1 MSDNMLVNRYTEY
14 LISILFNRADPWLKE
29 KYKLFKGAGG
39 QSFFERMQE
48 DLKKRESKKAEEE
61 AKAEAAQRLLTALK
75 SGLLMGKLKLP
86 EKKDNNDN
94 KEW

>member
-48 DLKKRESKKAEEE
+48 DLKKREDKRAGEDAKAEE
-61 AKAEAAQRLLTALK
+61 AQKLLTVLK
-75 SGLLMGKLKLP
+75 SSLLMGKLKFP
-86 EKKDNNDN
+86 ENA
-94 KEW
+94 E

>member
-48 DLKKRESKKAEEE
+48 DLKKREDKRAGEDAKAEE
-61 AKAEAAQRLLTALK
+61 AQKLLTVLK
-75 SGLLMGKLKLP
+75 SSLLMGKLKFP
-86 EKKDNNDN
+86 ENA
-94 KEW
+94 EW

>member
-29 KYKLFKGAGG
+29 KYRLFKGAGG

-48 DLKKRESKKAEEE
+48 DLKKREDKRADEE
-61 AKAEAAQRLLTALK
+61 AKAEEAQKLLTVLK
-75 SGLLMGKLKLP
+75 SSLLMGKLNFP
-86 EKKDNNDN
+86 EN